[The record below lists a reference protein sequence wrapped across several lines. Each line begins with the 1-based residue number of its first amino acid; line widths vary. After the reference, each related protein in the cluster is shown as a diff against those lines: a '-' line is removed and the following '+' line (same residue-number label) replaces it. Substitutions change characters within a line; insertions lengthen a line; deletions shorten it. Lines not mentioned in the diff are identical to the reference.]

1 MCFPFFFCI
10 NIVIVYEKK
19 DKDYLAVLI
28 IICTFAAI

>member
-19 DKDYLAVLI
+19 DKEYLVVLFFLR
-28 IICTFAAI
+28 TFAAI